1 MLETRTGLLC
11 QLDGAYVSYFEVYVS
26 EIVRPL
32 SLARSRLGPGS
43 NRKSA
48 LPTFGRQAHAVN
60 DQAAEVGTGCKA
72 VGTK

>member
-32 SLARSRLGPGS
+32 SLARSRRPRNVMRLG
-43 NRKSA
+43 
-48 LPTFGRQAHAVN
+48 TRQ
-60 DQAAEVGTGCKA
+60 
-72 VGTK
+72 